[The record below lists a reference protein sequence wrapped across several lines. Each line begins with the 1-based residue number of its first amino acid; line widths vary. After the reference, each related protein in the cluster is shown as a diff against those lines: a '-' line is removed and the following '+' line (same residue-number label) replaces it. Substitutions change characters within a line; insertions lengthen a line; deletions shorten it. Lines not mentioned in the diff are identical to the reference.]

1 MARGIHKDLHDK
13 FVRAHEQGMC
23 LTSSSRTEQ
32 RRLERAHK
40 RGDICSPAP
49 GVYALPALWNQL
61 NRTEKERRVLKSL
74 HVLHPTWVFADV
86 SAAVLWG
93 LNVPHSLMGDVHLA
107 TTTQSHSR
115 SHDTRE
121 RIIMSDEHITTTNGI
136 PVTNIARTAFDCLRN
151 YGFRPSLCIA
161 DSALRLAN
169 MSRDDMIAI
178 FESYHGNLVGK
189 SQAIE
194 IARWANPLSESG
206 GESIA
211 RAAMLQLGF
220 LLPDLQ
226 VAFRDPVDHDSWYRV
241 DFFWSLPGGNV
252 IGELDGRQKY
262 TDPKMTGTR
271 SAVDVLADERLRES
285 HLSGTGARIMRFSYK
300 DVMNPQRFAHILRSY
315 GIPDGF
321 DVPAVADP
329 GDVINLDFKRIEPE
343 RESFKHGNMTV
354 EVEVYDVRK
363 AAREQKLLFDQAA
376 GRAS

>member
-1 MARGIHKDLHDK
+1 
-13 FVRAHEQGMC
+13 MC
-23 LTSSSRTEQ
+23 LTSCSRTEQ

-49 GVYALPALWNQL
+49 RVYALPALWSQL
-61 NRTEKERRVLKSL
+61 DRTEKERRVLKSL

-93 LNVPHSLMGDVHLA
+93 LNVPHSLMGGVHLA
-107 TTTQSHSR
+107 TTTRSHSR
-115 SHDTRE
+115 SHGTRE
-121 RIIMSDEHITTTNGI
+121 RIIMPDEHITTKDGI
-136 PVTNIARTAFDCLRN
+136 PVTNIERTSFDCLHN
-151 YGFRPSLCIA
+151 YGFCPGLCIA

-169 MSRDDMIAI
+169 ISRDDMVDT

-189 SQAIE
+189 SRAIDT
-194 IARWANPLSESG
+194 ARWANPLSESG

-211 RAAMLQLGF
+211 RATMLQLGF
-220 LLPDLQ
+220 LLPKLQ
-226 VAFRDPVDHDSWYRV
+226 VPFRDPVDYYSWYRV
-241 DFFWSLPGGNV
+241 DFFWNLPGGNV

-262 TDPKMTGTR
+262 TDSKMTGMR
-271 SAVDVLADERLRES
+271 STIDVFADERLRES

-300 DVMNPQRFAHILRSY
+300 DVMDPRRFAHILRSY

-329 GDVINLDFKRIEPE
+329 GDVINLDFKRMEPE
-343 RESFKHGNMTV
+343 RQSFKFGSMTV
-354 EVEVYDVRK
+354 DVEEYDVRK
-363 AAREQKLLFDQAA
+363 AAHDQKMLFDQAA